1 MRALTASA
9 WPGYNLDA
17 AQTFHRA
24 LRAAGVNFA
33 VYVPD
38 SLLAPI
44 DALLEEDPDVQTVV
58 CSREDEGIAT
68 AMGAFLGGKL
78 PVALME
84 GSGLGMSGLILARGM
99 LQRTPLLIVASH
111 NRALG
116 EQFDYHGATRMV
128 GEATL
133 AGLNIPYTVLRS
145 AADIPTV
152 VAESVLTVKGQ
163 RLPVGIFVPRHVSRA

>member
-1 MRALTASA
+1 MAP

-17 AQTFHRA
+17 AQAFHSA
-24 LRAAGVNFA
+24 LRASGVDFA
-33 VYVPD
+33 VYNPD

-44 DALLEEDPDVQTVV
+44 EELLEQDSGMQTVV
-58 CSREDEGIAT
+58 CSREDEGIAI

-111 NRALG
+111 NRVLG

-133 AGLNIPYTVLRS
+133 AGLNIPYTVLRDVS
-145 AADIPTV
+145 DIDRTV
-152 VAESVLTVKGQ
+152 RESVLTIKGQ
-163 RLPVGIFVPRHVSRA
+163 RLPVGILVPRYISRT

>member
-1 MRALTASA
+1 VASN
-9 WPGYNLDA
+9 WPGYNLEA
-17 AQTFHRA
+17 ASAFHRA

-33 VYVPD
+33 VYNPD

-44 DALLEEDPDVQTVV
+44 EDLLEQDPEVDTVV
-58 CSREDEGIAT
+58 CSREDEGIAI

-78 PVALME
+78 PVAMME

-99 LQRTPLLIVASH
+99 LQRTPLLIIASH

-133 AGLNIPYTVLRS
+133 AGLNIPYTVLRDAS
-145 AADIPTV
+145 EIERV
-152 VAESVLTVKGQ
+152 VRESVLTIKGQ
-163 RLPVGIFVPRHVSRA
+163 RLPVGILVPRHVSRV